1 MNSKIISR
9 LGRCRASDER
19 GSVSAS
25 VIVLVTAFLVFAG
38 LLLDGGLALATKVR
52 ALGEA
57 QESARAGAQQ
67 IDLAALRATGV
78 IELSPEKAATAAHSH
93 LAASGH
99 AGVVAVA
106 NNIVTV
112 TVTVA
117 QPTVLLGLVG
127 VASITVTASGKAE
140 PLTPRP

>member
-1 MNSKIISR
+1 MNSTMLSR
-9 LGRCRASDER
+9 LKRSRGGDER

-25 VIVLVTAFLVFAG
+25 VVALVTAFLVFAG
-38 LLLDGGLALATKVR
+38 LLLDGGLALAMKVR

-78 IELSPEKAATAAHSH
+78 IELLPEKAATAAHSH
-93 LAASGH
+93 LAVSGH
-99 AGVVAVA
+99 AGAVAVA
-106 NNIVTV
+106 NNTVTV
-112 TVTVA
+112 TVTIA
-117 QPTVLLGLVG
+117 RPTVLLGLVG

-140 PLTPRP
+140 PLTPRT